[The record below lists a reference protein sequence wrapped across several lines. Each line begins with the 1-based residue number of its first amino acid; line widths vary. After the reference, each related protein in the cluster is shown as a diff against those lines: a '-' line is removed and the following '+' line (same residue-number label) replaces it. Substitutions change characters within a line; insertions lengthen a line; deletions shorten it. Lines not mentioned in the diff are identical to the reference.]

1 MLVVPELHFSM
12 RKRCCVSF
20 DVIAS
25 LAGPRRM
32 RVAQVLVVRSCAFL
46 DAQFCFPG
54 MLWRR
59 RGRASAIF
67 SASSNINVATALA
80 RPWPWLHRVQ
90 THIVKVEAYRVHS
103 RSEGRSLHGG

>member
-1 MLVVPELHFSM
+1 MIHLPNEDTKHCASRLSQQVLVVPELHFSM

-59 RGRASAIF
+59 RGRAYAPTGNVRASF
-67 SASSNINVATALA
+67 S
-80 RPWPWLHRVQ
+80 
-90 THIVKVEAYRVHS
+90 
-103 RSEGRSLHGG
+103 GRSI

>member
-20 DVIAS
+20 DVMAS

-32 RVAQVLVVRSCAFL
+32 RVAQVLVVRSRAFL
-46 DAQFCFPG
+46 DAQSFLLVLEHFVFPG

-59 RGRASAIF
+59 RGRAYAIVPLQ
-67 SASSNINVATALA
+67 SIEY
-80 RPWPWLHRVQ
+80 PDWQ
-90 THIVKVEAYRVHS
+90 
-103 RSEGRSLHGG
+103 